1 MPFYSFWLPWLVGC
15 PCFITSNCSFNLP
28 NILHFTLNFKS
39 QVYSV
44 WGNERSFRTWGTKQ
58 EATKLFEKQ
67 TWLPEWEKGLR
78 DKPSLDGSF
87 WLSPLQTSSTTEIQ
101 AKMCPDTVADIYL
114 KRFFVS
120 CGSKRIN
127 RRGENRCNF
136 WNWSPTV
143 PGNPTRNDLNS
154 VRILAF

>member
-1 MPFYSFWLPWLVGC
+1 MRG
-15 PCFITSNCSFNLP
+15 
-28 NILHFTLNFKS
+28 
-39 QVYSV
+39 
-44 WGNERSFRTWGTKQ
+44 
-58 EATKLFEKQ
+58 LFEPGEQNKR
-67 TWLPEWEKGLR
+67 LLSYLKNKHGFPSDE
-78 DKPSLDGSF
+78 PSLDGSF

-127 RRGENRCNF
+127 RGGENRCNF